1 MSKDKRIEEIKINN
15 DIKVPELR
23 VLDDTNENVGVL
35 SLAEA
40 MKLAEEKDLDLVLI
54 SPNAKPP
61 VARIINFDKFRYER
75 EKEIKKQKRQKTP
88 EMKRIQIS
96 GRTAK
101 NDLLTQL
108 KKLEKFM
115 ESGHRIEIQLTLRG
129 REKGNREWA
138 EMKLRE
144 FMDMITV
151 PHRIVSDI
159 KRGGRGLLVQITP
172 EG

>member
-1 MSKDKRIEEIKINN
+1 M
-15 DIKVPELR
+15 
-23 VLDDTNENVGVL
+23 LDDANENVGVL
-35 SLAEA
+35 SLHDA
-40 MKLAEEKDLDLVLI
+40 MKLAQEKELDLVLI

-75 EKEIKKQKRQKTP
+75 EKEIKRQKRQKAP

-108 KKLEKFM
+108 RKLEKFM
-115 ESGHRIEIQLTLRG
+115 EAGHRIEIQLTLRG

-138 EMKLRE
+138 EMKLKE
-144 FMDMITV
+144 FMEMITV

-172 EG
+172 E

>member
-172 EG
+172 E